1 MVLRRRPPAN
11 GRGRG
16 GSLAHPGAVELPEC
30 DIVIVAMR
38 SRALDTALLTR
49 RIDEIASESEALAVS
64 LYDYEHAL
72 AWSYQGDRWSHAA
85 STIKVAVL
93 YALYAAIDERRFGP
107 HRRLHVRN
115 RFTSA
120 LDGAPFRVSPSRDG
134 NSDVHAALGKTMR
147 LSELATH
154 MITTS
159 SNLATNLLIDL
170 VGIDYAR
177 EVLTRASIDG
187 IELVRGVED
196 DAAFEAG
203 LSNRVTANGLVRLFR
218 SIYESWGVTPLASSD
233 MLAILF
239 QQQFRSGIPAGL
251 PAEARE
257 KARIANKTGEISIA
271 AHDAGIVFVAGR
283 KPYVLAV
290 LTEHEPDSGKR
301 MAPVARVSAAVYEWL
316 IAADPPA
323 PEQCA

>member
-1 MVLRRRPPAN
+1 
-11 GRGRG
+11 
-16 GSLAHPGAVELPEC
+16 
-30 DIVIVAMR
+30 MR
-38 SRALDTALLTR
+38 SRTLDTTLLSQ
-49 RIDEIASESEALAVS
+49 RIDDIAGEPGSVAVS

-115 RFTSA
+115 RFFSA
-120 LDGAPFRVSPSRDG
+120 VEGTPFRVSPARDG
-134 NSDVHAALGKTMR
+134 NSAVHAALGKTMR

-170 VGIDYAR
+170 VGLDYTR
-177 EVLTRASIDG
+177 EALERAGIDG
-187 IELVRGVED
+187 IELIRGVED

-203 LSNRVTANGLVRLFR
+203 INNRVTANGLVRLFR
-218 SIYESWGVTPLASSD
+218 AIYESWGVSKLATSD
-233 MLAILF
+233 MLEILF

-251 PAEARE
+251 PADARE

-283 KPYVLAV
+283 RPYVLAV

-301 MAPVARVSAAVYEWL
+301 MAPVARVSEAVYEWL
-316 IAADPPA
+316 IAGDPPA

>member
-1 MVLRRRPPAN
+1 
-11 GRGRG
+11 
-16 GSLAHPGAVELPEC
+16 
-30 DIVIVAMR
+30 MR
-38 SRALDTALLTR
+38 SRTLDPALLTR
-49 RIDEIASESEALAVS
+49 KIDEIVDASGSESIAVS
-64 LYDYEHAL
+64 LYDYEHAMS
-72 AWSYQGDRWSHAA
+72 WSYQGDRWSHAA

-115 RFTSA
+115 RFLSCV
-120 LDGAPFRVSPSRDG
+120 DGTPYRVSPGRDG
-134 NSDVHAALGKTMR
+134 NSDVHAQIGKTMR

-177 EVLTRASIDG
+177 ETLAQASIDG

-203 LSNRVTANGLVRLFR
+203 INNRVTANGLVRLFR
-218 SIYESWGVTPLASSD
+218 AIYESWGVSKRATGD
-233 MLAILF
+233 MLDILF
-239 QQQFRSGIPAGL
+239 MQQFRSGIPAGL
-251 PAEARE
+251 PSEARAR
-257 KARIANKTGEISIA
+257 ARIANKTGEISTA
-271 AHDAGIVFVAGR
+271 AHDAGIVYIAGR

-301 MAPVARVSAAVYEWL
+301 MEPVARVSTAVYEWL

-323 PEQCA
+323 PEQCV

>member
-1 MVLRRRPPAN
+1 
-11 GRGRG
+11 
-16 GSLAHPGAVELPEC
+16 
-30 DIVIVAMR
+30 MR
-38 SRALDTALLTR
+38 SRALDTALLTQ
-49 RIDEIASESEALAVS
+49 RIDEIAAESESIAVS

-72 AWSYQGDRWSHAA
+72 AWSYQGERWSHAA

-115 RFTSA
+115 RFASA
-120 LDGAPFRVSPSRDG
+120 VDGTPFRVSPSRDG

-147 LSELATH
+147 LSELAMH

-170 VGIDYAR
+170 VGLDYTR
-177 EVLTRASIDG
+177 EVLARAAIDG
-187 IELVRGVED
+187 VELVRGVED

-203 LSNRVTANGLVRLFR
+203 INNRVTANGMVRLFR
-218 SIYESWGVTPLASSD
+218 AIHESWGVTPLATSD
-233 MLAILF
+233 MLDILF
-239 QQQFRSGIPAGL
+239 RQQFRSGIPAGL
-251 PAEARE
+251 PADARE
-257 KARIANKTGEISIA
+257 KARIAHKTGEISIA

-290 LTEHEPDSGKR
+290 LTEHEPDTGKR

-316 IAADPPA
+316 IAAHPPA

>member
-1 MVLRRRPPAN
+1 
-11 GRGRG
+11 
-16 GSLAHPGAVELPEC
+16 
-30 DIVIVAMR
+30 MR
-38 SRALDTALLTR
+38 SRTLDPALLTR
-49 RIDEIASESEALAVS
+49 KIEEIADASESDSIAVS
-64 LYDYEHAL
+64 LYDYEHAIS
-72 AWSYQGDRWSHAA
+72 WSYQGERWSHAA

-115 RFTSA
+115 RFISSV
-120 LDGAPFRVSPSRDG
+120 DGTPYRVSPGRDG
-134 NSDVHAALGKTMR
+134 NSEVHAAIGKTMR

-170 VGIDYAR
+170 TGIDYAK
-177 EVLTRASIDG
+177 EKLAAASIDG

-196 DAAFEAG
+196 DRAFDAG
-203 LSNRVTANGLVRLFR
+203 INNRVTANGLVRLFR
-218 SIYESWGVTPLASSD
+218 AIYESWGVSKLATAD
-233 MLAILF
+233 MLDILF
-239 QQQFRSGIPAGL
+239 MQQFRSGIPAGI
-251 PAEARE
+251 PPDIRA
-257 KARIANKTGEISIA
+257 KARIANKTGEISSA
-271 AHDAGIVFVAGR
+271 AHDAGIVYIAGR

-301 MAPVARVSAAVYEWL
+301 MDPVARVSTAVYEWL

-323 PEQCA
+323 PEQCV

>member
-1 MVLRRRPPAN
+1 MLIP
-11 GRGRG
+11 
-16 GSLAHPGAVELPEC
+16 
-30 DIVIVAMR
+30 AMR
-38 SRALDTALLTR
+38 SRALDTTLLAEQ
-49 RIDEIASESEALAVS
+49 IQEIAADSESMAVA

-93 YALYAAIDERRFGP
+93 YGLYAAIDERRFGP

-115 RFTSA
+115 RFASA
-120 LDGAPFRVSPSRDG
+120 LDGAPFRVSPARDG

-170 VGIDYAR
+170 VGIDYTR
-177 EVLTRASIDG
+177 ELLERASIG
-187 IELVRGVED
+187 GVELVRGVED
-196 DAAFEAG
+196 DAAFDAG
-203 LSNRVTANGLVRLFR
+203 INNRVTANGMVRLFR
-218 SIYESWGVTPLASSD
+218 AIHESWGVSPLATSD
-233 MLAILF
+233 MLDILF
-239 QQQFRSGIPAGL
+239 MQQFRSGIPAGL
-251 PAEARE
+251 PAAARE
-257 KARIANKTGEISIA
+257 KARIAHKTGEISTA

-290 LTEHEPDSGKR
+290 LTEHEPDSGKH
-301 MAPVARVSAAVYEWL
+301 MAPVAKVSAAVYEWL

-323 PEQCA
+323 PEQCV

>member
-1 MVLRRRPPAN
+1 
-11 GRGRG
+11 
-16 GSLAHPGAVELPEC
+16 
-30 DIVIVAMR
+30 MR
-38 SRALDTALLTR
+38 SRTLDPALLTR
-49 RIDEIASESEALAVS
+49 KIDEIAGSSDSDSIAVS
-64 LYDYEHAL
+64 LYDYEHAM
-72 AWSYQGDRWSHAA
+72 AWSYQGERWSHAA

-115 RFTSA
+115 RFMSA
-120 LDGAPFRVSPSRDG
+120 ADGSPFRVSSARDG

-159 SNLATNLLIDL
+159 SNLATNLLVDL

-177 EVLTRASIDG
+177 ETLARASIDG

-196 DAAFEAG
+196 DVAFEAG
-203 LSNRVTANGLVRLFR
+203 INNRVTANGLVRLFR
-218 SIYESWGVTPLASSD
+218 AIYESWGVSKLATAD
-233 MLAILF
+233 MLDILF
-239 QQQFRSGIPAGL
+239 MQQFRSGIPAGL
-251 PAEARE
+251 AADIRA
-257 KARIANKTGEISIA
+257 KARVANKTGEISTA
-271 AHDAGIVFVAGR
+271 AHDAGIVYVAGR

-301 MAPVARVSAAVYEWL
+301 MEPVARVSTAVYEWL

-323 PEQCA
+323 PEQCL

>member
-1 MVLRRRPPAN
+1 MLIEV
-11 GRGRG
+11 
-16 GSLAHPGAVELPEC
+16 
-30 DIVIVAMR
+30 MR
-38 SRALDTALLTR
+38 SRALDTALLTQ
-49 RIDEIASESEALAVS
+49 RIDEIASESESIAVS
-64 LYDYEHAL
+64 LYDYEHGL

-115 RFTSA
+115 RFASA
-120 LDGAPFRVSPSRDG
+120 VDGLPFRVSPARDG

-170 VGIDYAR
+170 VGLDYTR
-177 EVLTRASIDG
+177 EVLARAAIDG
-187 IELVRGVED
+187 VELVRGVED

-203 LSNRVTANGLVRLFR
+203 INNRVTANGLVRLFR
-218 SIYESWGVTPLASSD
+218 AIQESWGVSPLATSD
-233 MLAILF
+233 MLGILF

-251 PAEARE
+251 PPAARG
-257 KARIANKTGEISIA
+257 KARIAHKTGEISIA

-290 LTEHEPDSGKR
+290 LTEHEPDTGKR

-316 IAADPPA
+316 IAAHPPA

>member
-1 MVLRRRPPAN
+1 M
-11 GRGRG
+11 
-16 GSLAHPGAVELPEC
+16 LAVP
-30 DIVIVAMR
+30 MR
-38 SRALDTALLTR
+38 SRNLDPAVLTQK
-49 RIDEIASESEALAVS
+49 IDEIARASESDSIAVS
-64 LYDYEHAL
+64 LYDYEHAM
-72 AWSYQGDRWSHAA
+72 AWSYQGERWSHAA

-115 RFTSA
+115 RFASA
-120 LDGAPFRVSPSRDG
+120 VGGTPFRVSLGRDG
-134 NSDVHAALGKTMR
+134 NSDVHTQLGKTMR

-159 SNLATNLLIDL
+159 SNLATNLLLDL
-170 VGIDYAR
+170 VGVEYAR
-177 EVLTRASIDG
+177 EMLARASIDG

-203 LSNRVTANGLVRLFR
+203 LNNRATANGLVRLFR
-218 SIYESWGVTPLASSD
+218 AIYESWGVSKRATGD
-233 MLAILF
+233 MLDILAM
-239 QQQFRSGIPAGL
+239 QQFRSGIPAGL
-251 PAEARE
+251 PQEVRSRS
-257 KARIANKTGEISIA
+257 RIANKTGEISTA
-271 AHDAGIVFVAGR
+271 AHDAGIVYIAGR

-301 MAPVARVSAAVYEWL
+301 MDPVARVSTAVYEWL

-323 PEQCA
+323 PEQCV